1 MTKSHLVWRWVPL
14 DGTDRK
20 NLSNKETHGQNP
32 NDEGESTITTAKV
45 DYSLHREQY
54 RQNPWAGST

>member
-1 MTKSHLVWRWVPL
+1 MGGGPL

-45 DYSLHREQY
+45 DCSLHREQY